1 VPLWTPAEITT
12 ALWLDASD
20 SGTLTLSGSDVTQW
34 ADKSGN
40 GRHATPP
47 ISAKPTWTASG
58 INSIGSVVFPA
69 SAAPLV
75 TPSFSNPAGA
85 DGITIAMVLEKTGE
99 PVNFS
104 NPLTKGA
111 TNTEWSIVLE
121 NAANGAKSN
130 LRNNLTTG
138 NTAKSSTNFGTSTPR
153 VVSGYIA
160 NSGIAQF
167 FTGNPEGTQGSAT
180 RSFGSSSVLTIGSSP
195 DSTYTANRFQGRIG
209 EIILIHGDIT
219 TATRQ
224 KLEGY
229 LAHKWGLASSLP
241 IGHPYKSAAPYL
253 YAPGSVDKGATFG
266 KFTIANV
273 SDLQVTFP
281 GSTKARTRFGAFQT
295 KRLLEILQPG
305 AIKQP
310 ILVGKASVFEPSFIG
325 ECELETVI
333 EPNAYTGECV
343 LETIIQSDVYM
354 GECVLETVIEPNV
367 YTGECILETVI
378 ESAPYTGECELET
391 IILDRGVLDADW
403 KPRIK
408 INGSTISNDKL
419 VGQGTIRAG
428 RSVSRTAQFSYVLD
442 AAEAESFNV
451 LHFHRKLVE
460 IDYIAGTQAIRR
472 FTGQVQAAD
481 WDAKQRIVTLHCAD
495 FLEESLIRLDFSNA
509 AALAQTSSWSDVV
522 FGDAPATAREYL
534 DQLLEISPV
543 SVQCDA
549 YGLLRAAP
557 LLPAG
562 SIATLTADD
571 IEDGTQS
578 VTLADTKQIVNKF
591 EVELTTRAACCYGA
605 IKLIHY
611 KMGQSLTPPIGFSGP
626 AWAWPVR
633 IGGTI
638 MQRSMIEEALNSTGW
653 RLMGDVNYVAPPLDL
668 VYKAPVQQTGINGST
683 STSITDVVF
692 YLKPPEIQNQL
703 AVEFTANMALEWGQV
718 VEVKDKIVVA
728 WNASIATYGELAEQ
742 ERYLADTDFDVRAW
756 EASKRDTVQK
766 VEDVVSVG
774 WGGKYTDADGSSS
787 GGSSVFG
794 KAYGDAPHVG
804 QGVVVKAGKNGL
816 GWGYGTQAI
825 ACIVKRC
832 QTEIL
837 KSHLANTYSCSLM
850 YLAPGIEIGDGLT
863 PGAGTIVESE
873 GPLSVA
879 GYTDVWDFERMDFHT
894 ELEMQFIPVLGT
906 ATEYSSTPQTF
917 QKPTFAEGYT
927 SPESGSP
934 FSTTTPVTYYGE
946 QEGGEARMEI
956 TMPAIPDQYRETE
969 SQDRTGTPLNH
980 GVWWSANNVTIEAPE
995 RY

>member
-1 VPLWTPAEITT
+1 VPAWTPANITT

-20 SGTLTLSGSDVTQW
+20 SGTLTLSGSNVTQW
-34 ADKSGN
+34 SDKSGN
-40 GRHATPP
+40 ARHATPP
-47 ISAKPTWTASG
+47 LAGKPTYSASG
-58 INSIGSVVFPA
+58 INSMGSVVFP
-69 SAAPLV
+69 STAAPLV
-75 TPSFSNPAGA
+75 TSSFANPSGS
-85 DGITIAMVLEKTGE
+85 DGILVAMVLEKTGE
-99 PVNFS
+99 PVNYS
-104 NPLTKGA
+104 NSLTKGA
-111 TNTEWSIVLE
+111 VNSQWSNVIE
-121 NAANGAKSN
+121 RPAAGGKSN
-130 LRNNLTTG
+130 LRTNISAGNNAAST
-138 NTAKSSTNFGTSTPR
+138 TNFGTNTPR
-153 VVSGYIA
+153 VLTGVISNA
-160 NSGIAQF
+160 GIAQF
-167 FTGNPEGTQGSAT
+167 FTGNAEGSQGAAS
-180 RSFGSSSVLTIGSSP
+180 RSFGSSSALTIGSSP
-195 DSTYTANRFQGRIG
+195 DSSYTSNVFQGRIA
-209 EIILIHGDIT
+209 EIVLVHGDVT
-219 TATRQ
+219 TSTRQ

-241 IGHPYKSAAPYL
+241 VDHPYKSAPPYL
-253 YAPGSVDKGATFG
+253 YAPGSAAEGATFG

-310 ILVGKASVFEPSFIG
+310 IRVGNASVFEPSFEG
-325 ECELETVI
+325 ECVLETVI
-333 EPNAYTGECV
+333 EPNAYTSDLV

-367 YTGECILETVI
+367 YTGECVLETVI
-378 ESAPYTGECELET
+378 ESADYTGECELET
-391 IILDRGVLDADW
+391 IILDRGVLDVVW
-403 KPRIK
+403 TPRIK
-408 INGSTISNDKL
+408 INGVTISNDKL

-460 IDYIAGTQAIRR
+460 IDYIAGTQAMRR

-481 WDAKQRIVTLHCAD
+481 WDARDRIVTLHCSD

-522 FGDAPATAREYL
+522 FGDAPPTAREYL

-578 VTLADTKQIVNKF
+578 VTLADTKQIVNKL

-605 IKLIHY
+605 IKTVHY

-626 AWAWPVR
+626 AWAWPVL

-692 YLKPPEIQNQL
+692 YLKPPEIQQQL
-703 AVEFTANMALEWGQV
+703 AVEFTASMRLEWGQT
-718 VEVKDKIVVA
+718 VEVKDKLVVA

-742 ERYLADTDFDVRAW
+742 ERYLADTDFDVQAW

-766 VEDVVSVG
+766 TEADTSVA
-774 WGGKYTDADGSSS
+774 WGGRYKDADGTATGGTTVS
-787 GGSSVFG
+787 GRG
-794 KAYGDAPHVG
+794 YGNAPHVG
-804 QGVVVKAGKNGL
+804 QGVEVIAGKNGL
-816 GWGYGTQAI
+816 GWNYSTKAI
-825 ACIVKRC
+825 NCIVKRC
-832 QTEIL
+832 QNEIL

-850 YLAPGIEIGDGLT
+850 RIAPGIEIGDGLT

-873 GPLSVA
+873 SPLSVA
-879 GYTDVWDFERMDFHT
+879 GFSDVWDFEQGAFYT
-894 ELEMQFIPVLGT
+894 QLEMQFIPVLGA

-917 QKPTFAEGYT
+917 PKPTFAAGYT
-927 SPESGSP
+927 SPEGGSP

-969 SQDRTGTPLNH
+969 SQDRTDSPLYH